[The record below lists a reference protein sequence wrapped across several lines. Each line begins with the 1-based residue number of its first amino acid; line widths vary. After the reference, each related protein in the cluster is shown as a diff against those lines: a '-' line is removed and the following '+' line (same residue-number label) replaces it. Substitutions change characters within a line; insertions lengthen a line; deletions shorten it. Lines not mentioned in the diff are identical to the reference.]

1 MPTVLQT
8 YKLEAYRASQYLDLC
23 IRAGMKKEKAKKEYT
38 DSLTVLLAFK
48 HELGIRINA
57 ILTDEYHK
65 GQELISIDRIG
76 QLTGLTRADLLEIL
90 PELLTHQHRG
100 YFKLSSLRQL
110 TY

>member
-1 MPTVLQT
+1 MPTALQT
-8 YKLEAYRASQYLDLC
+8 YKLEAYRASEYLGLC
-23 IRAGMKKEKAKKEYT
+23 IRAGIKKEKAQKEYK
-38 DSLTVLLAFK
+38 DSLNVLLAFK
-48 HELGIRINA
+48 HELGIRITA

-90 PELLTHQHRG
+90 PELIQHHHHG

>member
-1 MPTVLQT
+1 MTTALQQ
-8 YKLEAYRASQYLDLC
+8 YKLEAYRANQYLALC
-23 IRAGMKKEKAKKEYT
+23 IRANVKKEKAQKEYK
-38 DSLTVLLAFK
+38 DSLNVLLAFK
-48 HELGIRINA
+48 HELGIRITA

-76 QLTGLTRADLLEIL
+76 QLTGLTRSDLLEIL
-90 PELLTHQHRG
+90 PELIQHHHHG

>member
-1 MPTVLQT
+1 MTTQLQT
-8 YKLEAYRASQYLDLC
+8 YKLEAYRANQYLGLC
-23 IRAGMKKEKAKKEYT
+23 IRAGIKKEKAQREYAA
-38 DSLTVLLAFK
+38 SLSVLLTFK
-48 HELGIRINA
+48 LELGIRINA

-76 QLTGLTRADLLEIL
+76 QLTGLTRSDLLEIL
-90 PELLTHQHRG
+90 PELIQHHNHG